1 MKKNKKVCYFGGK
14 KNTDREGKG
23 LRDGDEETEIN
34 RIWKYTGHE
43 TEKAHRCKRRERE
56 EAEE

>member
-1 MKKNKKVCYFGGK
+1 
-14 KNTDREGKG
+14 

-56 EAEE
+56 RKQRNEDGLVICVCGYSLHMARP